1 MSSATNTFEN
11 KILDAAFGSG
21 TLTKPANV
29 YVALYSTAPTD
40 STSGTELTGNG
51 YARQIVSFGSASSGQ
66 IASSGNV
73 TFTANASS
81 TWSTAVA
88 VALVDAATAGNIM
101 VYGALAPARTIKN
114 SETINF
120 TVGNLIVT
128 QD

>member
-1 MSSATNTFEN
+1 MSASNSFEN
-11 KILDAAFGSG
+11 QILNAAFGAG

-40 STSGTELTGNG
+40 STAGTELTGNG
-51 YARQIVSFGSASSGQ
+51 YARQIVNFGSAANGAIS
-66 IASSGNV
+66 SSGNV

-88 VALVDAATAGNIM
+88 VALTDAASSGNIM
-101 VYGALAPARTIKN
+101 VYGSLAPTRTIKN

>member
-1 MSSATNTFEN
+1 MSASNTFEN
-11 KILDAAFGSG
+11 KVLDAAFGTG

-29 YVALYSTAPTD
+29 YVALYSTAPTE

-51 YARQIVSFGSASSGQ
+51 YARQIINFGTAANGAIS
-66 IASSGNV
+66 SSGNV

-88 VALVDAATAGNIM
+88 VALTDAATAGNIM
-101 VYGALAPARTIKN
+101 VYGTLSPTRTIKN

-120 TVGNLIVT
+120 TTGNVIVS
-128 QD
+128 QN

>member
-1 MSSATNTFEN
+1 MSASNSFEN
-11 KILDAAFGSG
+11 KVLDAGFGSG

-51 YARQIVSFGSASSGQ
+51 YARQVVSFGSAANGVIS
-66 IASSGNV
+66 SSGNV

-88 VALVDAATAGNIM
+88 VALVDASTSGNIM
-101 VYGALAPARTIKN
+101 VYGALSPTRTIKDG
-114 SETINF
+114 ETINF
-120 TVGNLIVT
+120 LTGNITVS

>member
-1 MSSATNTFEN
+1 MSASNNFEN
-11 KILDAAFGSG
+11 QILDAAFGSG

-29 YVALYSTAPTD
+29 YVALYSVAPTD

-51 YARQIVSFGSASSGQ
+51 YARQVVSFGSASSGT

-88 VALVDAATAGNIM
+88 VALCDASTAGNIM
-101 VYGALAPARTIKN
+101 VFGNLSPTRTIKN

-120 TVGNLIVT
+120 TVGNISVS